1 MKKKPESNP
10 DPVARREALA
20 SDVERFLSS
29 GKAIE
34 QIPTGLSSYSPQGPV
49 KSLRAQSDAKKPAAV
64 AETAET
70 VKSEETPVTAETA
83 ETEETADT
91 VEVAAPTEEKAE
103 TSN

>member
-64 AETAET
+64 GETAEAVT
-70 VKSEETPVTAETA
+70 AEAVTPEETPVTEETA
-83 ETEETADT
+83 EA
-91 VEVAAPTEEKAE
+91 VAPTEEKAE
-103 TSN
+103 TST

>member
-29 GKAIE
+29 GKSIE

-49 KSLRAQSDAKKPAAV
+49 KSLRAQSDAKKPAAAV
-64 AETAET
+64 ESAEAAETTEVVEAAESTET
-70 VKSEETPVTAETA
+70 VEA
-83 ETEETADT
+83 
-91 VEVAAPTEEKAE
+91 AAPTEEKAE
-103 TSN
+103 TSA